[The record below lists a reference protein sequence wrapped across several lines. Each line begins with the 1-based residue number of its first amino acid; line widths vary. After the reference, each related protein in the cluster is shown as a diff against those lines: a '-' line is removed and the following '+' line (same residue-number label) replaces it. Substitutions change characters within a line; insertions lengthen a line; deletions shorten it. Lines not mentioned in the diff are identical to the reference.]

1 MLICDGPCHGIVD
14 YTKMMEYPD
23 CGHKICKMCQ
33 YNEISV
39 PNVDGS
45 PGCCVP
51 TCVRQTL
58 INRVPLEKYSGFL
71 EGIKM
76 YYTSASSIRDKE
88 DLNPITIK
96 AGDKKTLGVLA
107 GGRSVLNFVIA
118 KPGVYIFKNK

>member
-39 PNVDGS
+39 PNVDGGLLATVAKNNVHAIFGLTALTLLIHNEPESFNSGS

-58 INRVPLEKYSGFL
+58 INRVPLEKY
-71 EGIKM
+71 
-76 YYTSASSIRDKE
+76 R
-88 DLNPITIK
+88 
-96 AGDKKTLGVLA
+96 
-107 GGRSVLNFVIA
+107 
-118 KPGVYIFKNK
+118 